1 MPEIEP
7 IKSRSRTDR
16 IIDAVE
22 AKLQETGEN
31 IAHLAR
37 FLGKGYSQT
46 YDWVKRRDGIPNG
59 ETLAAMAEYAGL
71 LPTPRPKR
79 TQPKPRK

>member
-1 MPEIEP
+1 MPEPKPKERNAP
-7 IKSRSRTDR
+7 RTDR

-22 AKLQETGEN
+22 AKMQETGEN
-31 IAHLAR
+31 IADVAR

-71 LPTPRPKR
+71 IPTPQPKR
-79 TQPKPRK
+79 TIRK